1 MSNQKIAIITG
12 ASDSLGKALTK
23 EFTDEGWHVVGTG
36 RSEQPADL
44 PEGAV
49 YKQFDASNAADCE
62 AFWQQLQSENS
73 DADICL
79 VNNAGGYV
87 SGSLTKTTPED
98 YELQMRSSY
107 FSSVYMTRGLA
118 LVFPK
123 AKIVNIVSSSALRA
137 HKNSSAYGA
146 AKTAQMHFFQSLQ
159 EEFKPEQY
167 QITNLYPDNIST
179 EGSSD
184 NAMTTKDL
192 AAFVREQ
199 AENKRTYY
207 LKDAVVLGLG

>member
-1 MSNQKIAIITG
+1 MKLAVITG
-12 ASDSLGKALTK
+12 ASGGLGKALTK
-23 EFTDEGWHVVGTG
+23 EFTSKGWRVVGTG

-62 AFWQQLQSENS
+62 AFWQELQSENP
-73 DADICL
+73 DAQICL

-87 SGSLTKTTPED
+87 SGGLTETTPED

-123 AKIVNIVSSSALRA
+123 ARIINIVSSSALRA
-137 HKNSSAYGA
+137 HKNNSAYGT
-146 AKTAQMHFFQSLQ
+146 AKAAQMHFFQSLQ
-159 EEFKPEQY
+159 DEFKPERY
-167 QITNLYPDNIST
+167 QITNLYPNNISA
-179 EGSSD
+179 EGPAE
-184 NAMTTKDL
+184 NAMTPEDL
-192 AAFVREQ
+192 AAFVCEQ
-199 AENKRTYY
+199 AESDRTYY
-207 LKDAVVLGLG
+207 LRDVTIWSR